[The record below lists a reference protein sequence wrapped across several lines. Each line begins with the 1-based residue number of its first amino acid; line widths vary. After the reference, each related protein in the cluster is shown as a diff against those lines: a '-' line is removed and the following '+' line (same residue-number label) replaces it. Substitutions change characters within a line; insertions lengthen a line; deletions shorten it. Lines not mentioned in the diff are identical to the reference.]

1 MFHDIQWVFESLS
14 SKSLFYSFRAWF
26 HQSIDSAKFV
36 QLPLERSPAL
46 QSLPSTRAPTA
57 SAQIWLTLKLMTR
70 HGSDRQVAAASSS
83 RKGLHFQGVAQIPA
97 AGTSPGDLLERH
109 VVRCPPPT
117 PAKSETWGWGPGI
130 CVFWSLPGDAGAV
143 WNSLSSASLLPCVP
157 VVYYQREKSEW
168 ALVCLLPEVQRGAT
182 IEKLMYTLIW
192 SKKFKKNYKPHKI
205 YKEHLK
211 Q

>member
-109 VVRCPPPT
+109 VVRCPPPH
-117 PAKSETWGWGPGI
+117 
-130 CVFWSLPGDAGAV
+130 LLNQRPGDGAQ
-143 WNSLSSASLLPCVP
+143 ASVFSGAFRGMLVQFEIHCPQPASCPVFPWCIIRERKVNEPLCAYSQKSNAVP
-157 VVYYQREKSEW
+157 R
-168 ALVCLLPEVQRGAT
+168 
-182 IEKLMYTLIW
+182 
-192 SKKFKKNYKPHKI
+192 
-205 YKEHLK
+205 
-211 Q
+211 